1 MTLGNDLA
9 SRVRSIGR
17 GFAVTAA
24 IGTAAGAAAT
34 GYGLWEKNQFVLR
47 EETLPILPA
56 GFGPFRIL
64 HLSDIHFVP
73 GQHRKA
79 RVAVLPGGT
88 AAGPRGEHGRQPQP
102 CQGRGPPRWRLCDP
116 CWNFPGVFVPGS
128 NDYFGPSLK
137 NPASYLLGPSG
148 ERKDPERLDWP
159 RLRSEFGMS
168 GWVDLTNRCQS
179 LVLKGMRFDFSG
191 VDDPHL
197 RLERYAGWPRG
208 TKGRDADPHLRIAVA
223 HAPYQRVLDHFTEAG
238 AHLLLAGHTHGGQ
251 ICVPGYG
258 ALVTNCDLPDL
269 AGPGAAHLGK
279 QREDDAG
286 ERLGRHRHVPLRPG
300 PHRLPARSRSA
311 DADLPRL
318 GLAAASPARPPAGW
332 PVDMPSPR
340 ARAHGTC
347 PPLVAS
353 TGHRPTMPTR
363 RGHHWTCPTGP
374 GTTTG
379 HVPPGAAPL
388 DMSRGA
394 RHPRRRR
401 TYCGSQ

>member
-79 RVAVLPGGT
+79 QWLSSLAQLQPDLVVNTGDNLSHAKGVDPLVAALRPLL
-88 AAGPRGEHGRQPQP
+88 E
-102 CQGRGPPRWRLCDP
+102 
-116 CWNFPGVFVPGS
+116 FPGVFVPGS

-148 ERKDPERLDWP
+148 ERKHPERLDWP

-179 LVLKGMRFDFSG
+179 VVLKGMRFDFSG

-197 RLERYAGWPRG
+197 RLERYADWPRG
-208 TKGRDADPHLRIAVA
+208 TKGRDSDPHLRIAVA

-258 ALVTNCDLPDL
+258 ALVTNCDLPT
-269 AGPGAAHLGK
+269 
-279 QREDDAG
+279 
-286 ERLGRHRHVPLRPG
+286 
-300 PHRLPARSRSA
+300 
-311 DADLPRL
+311 
-318 GLAAASPARPPAGW
+318 W
-332 PVDMPSPR
+332 R
-340 ARAHGTC
+340 ARGLHIWESNGRTTPVNVSGGIGTSRFAPVRIAC
-347 PPLVAS
+347 
-353 TGHRPTMPTR
+353 RPEAVLLTLT
-363 RGHHWTCPTGP
+363 
-374 GTTTG
+374 
-379 HVPPGAAPL
+379 
-388 DMSRGA
+388 SRA
-394 RHPRRRR
+394 
-401 TYCGSQ
+401 